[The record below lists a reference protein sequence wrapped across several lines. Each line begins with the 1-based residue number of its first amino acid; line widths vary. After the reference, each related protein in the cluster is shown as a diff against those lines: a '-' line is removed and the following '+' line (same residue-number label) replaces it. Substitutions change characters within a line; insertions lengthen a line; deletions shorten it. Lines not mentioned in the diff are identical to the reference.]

1 MVNKT
6 MPLTDPTIGPL
17 DPGPLILEHPLNRRA
32 WVRFPWL
39 AEMRARLFDPEMYS
53 YRRVKVVNF
62 SLGGAALL
70 MEGPTRKGAALCM
83 EVEHARQCCTLPVR
97 VRHLGRSL
105 RGWLHGC
112 AFPLP
117 LGADE
122 MRAFLGQI
130 SSNAADAE

>member
-1 MVNKT
+1 
-6 MPLTDPTIGPL
+6 MPLTDATIGL
-17 DPGPLILEHPLNRRA
+17 LAPGPLILDHSLNRRA

-39 AEMRARLFDPEMYS
+39 ADMSARLFDPEMYS

-62 SLGGAALL
+62 SLGGVALL
-70 MEGPTRKGAALCM
+70 MEWPTRMGAALCM
-83 EVEHARQCCTLPVR
+83 EVEHAGQCCTLPAR
-97 VRHLGRSL
+97 VWHLGRSP

-122 MRAFLGQI
+122 MRALLEQI
-130 SSNAADAE
+130 SSDAADAG